1 MIELYS
7 HGSPN
12 GHKVSIA
19 LEELGLPC
27 EVRGVNVFVGEGQS
41 PDFKAISANG
51 KVPVVRDTDT
61 GRTIAESNAILMYL
75 ADKAGRLMP
84 AGDERWEAVE
94 LLFLQASAI
103 GPMFGQRAYFDI
115 MAPERVDHAI
125 ERYAAEGERLNAL
138 LDERLAGRT
147 WFCSD
152 YSIVDVAFYGWF
164 FTAVHMGYPIDRY
177 PNLSTWY
184 ARTGERPA
192 VRRGVTIPGGLP
204 DLPPRKSLAA

>member
-19 LEELGLPC
+19 LEELGLPY

-164 FTAVHMGYPIDRY
+164 FTAAHMGYPIDRY
-177 PNLSTWY
+177 PNLSAWY

-192 VRRGVTIPGGLP
+192 VQRGVTIPGGLP
-204 DLPPRKSLAA
+204 ELPARKSLAA